1 MNKQKIKMISV
12 LGAGSWGTALANLI
26 ANNGNRPSLWARRQK
41 IVDNI
46 TKFHHN
52 KDYLPKTTLSPSIQ
66 ATISLEEAIKDKKI
80 IFLVIPAQ
88 KVRLICSQM
97 KEIVKKSK
105 FDFAPAF
112 VVCSKGI
119 ERGTANLMS
128 QIVSKSFPKSE
139 VAILSGPNFAVE
151 VAELLPTVT
160 TVATKTKK
168 LFNEIAEVLNS
179 DFFNCHYSEDT
190 ITTELAG
197 TMKNVVAIASGIT
210 VGLNLGENAKASIIV
225 RGFNEIGRVCDAFG
239 GNKNHLNQ
247 PAGIGD
253 LILTCGSTKS
263 RNMSLG
269 LALGQGKKLKDI
281 VKSGTFEGFETAKT
295 LVELTEK
302 LKINAPL
309 CKAVCDILSE
319 KKTTKEMEEIIREI
333 ILM

>member
-1 MNKQKIKMISV
+1 MISV
-12 LGAGSWGTALANLI
+12 LGAGSWGTALTNLI
-26 ANNGNRPSLWARRQK
+26 ANNGNRPSLWARRQEV
-41 IVDNI
+41 VDNI
-46 TKFHHN
+46 IKFHHN
-52 KDYLPKTTLSPSIQ
+52 KDYLPKSILSPSIQ
-66 ATISLEEAIKDKKI
+66 ATTSLKEAIKDKKI

-88 KVRLICSQM
+88 KVHTICSQM
-97 KEIVKKSK
+97 KEIVKKEK
-105 FDFAPAF
+105 FDFTPAF
-112 VVCSKGI
+112 VICSKGI
-119 ERGTANLMS
+119 EKGTAKL
-128 QIVSKSFPKSE
+128 ISE
-139 VAILSGPNFAVE
+139 IAILSGPNFAVE
-151 VAELLPTVT
+151 VADLLPTVT

-179 DFFNCHYSEDT
+179 DFFNCHHSEDI

-197 TMKNVVAIASGIT
+197 TMKNIVAIASGIS

-225 RGFNEIGRVCDAFG
+225 QGFNEIGRVCDAFG

-281 VKSGTFEGFETAKT
+281 VKSGTFEGFETSKT
-295 LVELTEK
+295 LIELAKKLEVEV
-302 LKINAPL
+302 PL
-309 CKAVCDILSE
+309 CKAVSDILSE
-319 KKTTKEMEEIIREI
+319 EKTTREMEEIIRKI